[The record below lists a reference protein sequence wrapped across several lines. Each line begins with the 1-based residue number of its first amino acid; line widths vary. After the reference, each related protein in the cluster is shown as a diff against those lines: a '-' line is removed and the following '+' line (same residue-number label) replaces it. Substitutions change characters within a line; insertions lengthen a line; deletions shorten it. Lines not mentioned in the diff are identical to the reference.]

1 MKNLKDNLINKR
13 KKEEEQK
20 QIVSKK
26 IIYDDINHLNELIKE
41 IISLH
46 KKDGYDNFEEISMYI
61 KKKMTKLTLEYEP
74 FPYIHKSI
82 VINTQKEEQILQ
94 QNIKLKVSKTNIL
107 NHYMEDIFFQSKILE
122 WAGITFS
129 AKEWYKL
136 RLAMKK
142 ILVENNCEFI
152 RFFGKIYGINSDYY
166 IIQGV
171 VKDYPMKNPLKHVE
185 SRGNEGINRYTFW
198 VSNSILE
205 YWNELP
211 DITHEQLV
219 KSRLFKYIFTG
230 DLNSKV
236 KSFISFPGKEMH
248 LLKCQIVRILHSS
261 CIVPKGYQKLS
272 ENFKD
277 QLEGKITE
285 YDEEY
290 KPLSFEEMKDSEF
303 TNWIH
308 EYAYIYPNGKIIDP
322 SIENQIERMKGIGE
336 DEGYK
341 LKEGDGEEAQEIDVK
356 FWKIKIFGDQMSYVI
371 PEKDPIT
378 HAIIHIENERWPGTH
393 CVWKEGQFC
402 NIYIGF
408 GIKNVDECYYP
419 TQLEKI
425 DKDPEDVNEHPEP
438 NPEKEPVIPEPD
450 SDEENKKEEGENIEE

>member
-1 MKNLKDNLINKR
+1 MKINY
-13 KKEEEQK
+13 KKENK
-20 QIVSKK
+20 SIVKK
-26 IIYDDINHLNELIKE
+26 NPKKLIYDDTNHLNELIKE
-41 IISLH
+41 IVSLH
-46 KKDGYDNFEEISMYI
+46 KEDGYDKFEEISMYI
-61 KKKMTKLTLEYEP
+61 KKNMTKLTLEYEP
-74 FPYIHKSI
+74 YPYIPKKL
-82 VINTQKEEQILQ
+82 VILTPKEEKVLNQAS
-94 QNIKLKVSKTNIL
+94 NIKVKKVKEIN
-107 NHYMEDIFFQSKILE
+107 NYMEDILLHASILE
-122 WAGITFS
+122 WIGINFNQT
-129 AKEWYKL
+129 EWYKI

-142 ILVENNCEFI
+142 ILVENNCEYI

-166 IIQGV
+166 IIQGI
-171 VKDYPMKNPLKHVE
+171 VKDYPMKNPPKHVE

-219 KSRLFKYIFTG
+219 RSRLFKYIFTG

-236 KSFISFPGKEMH
+236 KSFVSFPGKEMH

-261 CIVPKGYQKLS
+261 CIVPKGFQKLS

-290 KPLSFEEMKDSEF
+290 KPLSFEEMKDPEF
-303 TNWIH
+303 ANWTH

-322 SIENQIERMKGIGE
+322 SIETQVERMKGIGE

-341 LKEGDGEEAQEIDVK
+341 IKEGEGEEVQETDVK

-371 PEKDPIT
+371 PEKDPVT
-378 HAIIHIENERWPGTH
+378 HAVIHIENERWPGTH
-393 CVWKEGQFC
+393 TVWKEGQFC

-408 GIKNVDECYYP
+408 GVKNVDECYYP

-425 DKDPEDVNEHPEP
+425 DKDPEDVNEHSEP

-450 SDEENKKEEGENIEE
+450 SDEEKKEEGENNEE